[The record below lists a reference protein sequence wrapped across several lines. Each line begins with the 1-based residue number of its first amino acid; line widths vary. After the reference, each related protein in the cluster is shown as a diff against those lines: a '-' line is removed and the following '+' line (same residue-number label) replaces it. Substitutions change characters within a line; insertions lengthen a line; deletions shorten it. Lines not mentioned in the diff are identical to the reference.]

1 MGIVKANAFGAKR
14 WMMAVMGTCL
24 QLCLGTVYAWSFF
37 QTPLV
42 KQYGWTNAEAAW
54 AFSLAICFLGIAAAC
69 GGILLPKYGPRR
81 LAVSG
86 GALFGIGYMLAALAL
101 YLKSLVLLYVGY
113 GVIGGIGLGLGY
125 VTPVATVAKWFPDKK
140 GMVTGMVIMGFGLG
154 ALFMSKIF
162 APLLMDVSHG
172 NLVMVFGVLG
182 LFFSI
187 TAAGVG
193 SFLAN
198 PPEGFVPPASEVSR
212 SGAPVAPTIAREAE
226 TLTVS
231 ECLLSWKFMVMWL
244 VFFFNILAGI
254 SIISFQSQLMQDLCK
269 AINPSLSA
277 AVLSAYGATLIAASS
292 LFNGIGRLFWGTIS
306 DRLGR
311 LSAFRVLIGGQI
323 VVFGLLMVTRN
334 PWVFGCLICYVLL
347 CYGGGFG
354 TMPSL
359 VLDVFGIRRMAV
371 VYGAI
376 LTAWSAAGIIGPQI
390 VATLKDHYPQTAS
403 MYCFGIG
410 AVGLVVGLL
419 LSLLVDD
426 KPLVKERVEE
436 TTEGNPEVAVCELS
450 R

>member
-1 MGIVKANAFGAKR
+1 
-14 WMMAVMGTCL
+14 
-24 QLCLGTVYAWSFF
+24 
-37 QTPLV
+37 
-42 KQYGWTNAEAAW
+42 
-54 AFSLAICFLGIAAAC
+54 
-69 GGILLPKYGPRR
+69 
-81 LAVSG
+81 
-86 GALFGIGYMLAALAL
+86 
-101 YLKSLVLLYVGY
+101 
-113 GVIGGIGLGLGY
+113 
-125 VTPVATVAKWFPDKK
+125 
-140 GMVTGMVIMGFGLG
+140 
-154 ALFMSKIF
+154 
-162 APLLMDVSHG
+162 
-172 NLVMVFGVLG
+172 
-182 LFFSI
+182 
-187 TAAGVG
+187 
-193 SFLAN
+193 
-198 PPEGFVPPASEVSR
+198 
-212 SGAPVAPTIAREAE
+212 
-226 TLTVS
+226 
-231 ECLLSWKFMVMWL
+231 
-244 VFFFNILAGI
+244 
-254 SIISFQSQLMQDLCK
+254 
-269 AINPSLSA
+269 
-277 AVLSAYGATLIAASS
+277 
-292 LFNGIGRLFWGTIS
+292 LFWGTIS

-359 VLDVFGIRRMAV
+359 VLYVFGIRRMAV